1 MKFGDTSCINTM
13 FTAVVVLLLFSSAHS
28 FRKCDQLVTIRD
40 LNSGLRK
47 ISEKFIE
54 SNEHD
59 EEKFKVDVS
68 NTGPAVIWSEI
79 DFLAELFAEEVVIN
93 KKKFLYHWMNDA
105 DHTDKLETTNNYRS
119 NISSYLFDSE
129 LILPN
134 KYQMKVCVYK
144 QHKENIWVYRKI
156 AENHTIFE
164 LTASLNGKAHIFQN
178 LTYTNATPGIFS
190 TKRPIQQSVNLTDKF
205 FTANTYWFEWFID
218 GRRVET
224 KENVNFFEFTHNST
238 GICNIRVQVTMDLAD
253 AQKKLKGT
261 WSKSV
266 YFEDEVQNV
275 NILSSSETIT
285 GEPVKLNIT
294 FDGSEVIVC
303 WRIMDLKNN
312 TVHNRS
318 CDEPA
323 SRGWFLTP
331 GIVLSP
337 GQYIAEVTVTND
349 VSSISLQS
357 QVMSVYNGGTGSS
370 SPLAVPIVFSM
381 LGLIVIVAAAVYFVR
396 LKKKRDVEVA
406 DFDFHPEIQSTG
418 SRIFNKIKGNVTD
431 FFQRND
437 YLNRHRLAR
446 YHKTSAKSYGSLED
460 SNEHL

>member
-1 MKFGDTSCINTM
+1 M
-13 FTAVVVLLLFSSAHS
+13 FTTVVVLLLMLSSAHC
-28 FRKCDQLVTIRD
+28 FRKCDQMVTKKD
-40 LNSGLRK
+40 LNSGLIK
-47 ISEKFIE
+47 IAEKPVA
-54 SNEHD
+54 SDEHD
-59 EEKFKVDVS
+59 EENFKVDVS

-79 DFLAELFAEEVVIN
+79 DFLAELSAESVVIN
-93 KKKFLYHWMNDA
+93 KKEFLYHWMNDA
-105 DHTDKLETTNNYRS
+105 DYTDILETTDNYRS
-119 NISSYLFDSE
+119 NISSYMFDSE

-134 KYQMKVCVYK
+134 KYQMKVCVYR
-144 QHKENIWVYRKI
+144 QHKENIRVYRKI

-178 LTYTNATPGIFS
+178 VTHVNTTQGIFS
-190 TKRPIQQSVNLTDKF
+190 TKRIIQHSVNLTDKF
-205 FTANTYWFEWFID
+205 SSAHTYWFEWFID
-218 GRRVET
+218 GQRVET
-224 KENVNFFEFTHNST
+224 KENVNFFEFIHNRT
-238 GICNIRVQVTMDLAD
+238 GMCNIRVQVTMDLVD

-261 WSKSV
+261 WSKSI
-266 YFEDEVQNV
+266 YLEDEIQYV
-275 NILSSSETIT
+275 NILSSSETII
-285 GEPVKLNIT
+285 GEPIKLNIT

-303 WRIMDLKNN
+303 WRILDLNN
-312 TVHNRS
+312 STVHNRS
-318 CDEPA
+318 CDEPK

-349 VSSISLQS
+349 VSSISRQS

-370 SPLAVPIVFSM
+370 SPLAVPVIFSM
-381 LGLIVIVAAAVYFVR
+381 LGLIVIIAAAAYFVR

-418 SRIFNKIKGNVTD
+418 SRIFNKIKGSVTD

-446 YHKTSAKSYGSLED
+446 YHQTSAKSYGSLED